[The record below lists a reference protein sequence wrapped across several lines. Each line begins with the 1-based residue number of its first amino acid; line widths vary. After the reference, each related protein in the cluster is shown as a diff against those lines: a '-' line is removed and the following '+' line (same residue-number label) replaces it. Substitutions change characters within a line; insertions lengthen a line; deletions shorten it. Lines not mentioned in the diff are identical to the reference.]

1 MPLGIFVQ
9 HSCSFNA
16 MLLSTF
22 VGNWHFPGTFYYFS
36 LYLFRLFPPNKLLSW
51 KMPCWYRNN
60 KALHNRLPQQLK
72 PGPFAWPSYCS
83 AGQRTP
89 PIASS
94 TMARNNVFF
103 SASYAKFPACAKKQ
117 KGWGSVF
124 KSWKKREKKK
134 NVALLSQAANQSYE
148 MWYTELTGSA
158 LREIFFCLLFF
169 PVTQKCTGSR
179 TEIHPRQKASHTANP
194 FPLTAPPTRRQN

>member
-22 VGNWHFPGTFYYFS
+22 VGNWHFPDTFYYFS

-103 SASYAKFPACAKKQ
+103 SASYAKSPACAKKQ

-134 NVALLSQAANQSYE
+134 KECSIAQPGCKSILWDVVHRAHRVSPE
-148 MWYTELTGSA
+148 
-158 LREIFFCLLFF
+158 RDFFLPIIL
-169 PVTQKCTGSR
+169 PSNTKMYWKQNG
-179 TEIHPRQKASHTANP
+179 NP
-194 FPLTAPPTRRQN
+194 P